1 MPGGRRPRLTRLILR
16 SYTDNRHREC
26 KIVRTNVKNEKKISK
41 SNSGFNAPMRISINY
56 NAKVREKLKF
66 LTETKIRTLI
76 IDKAR
81 NITTIPVFFSDI
93 PIIDMS
99 IKYTVI

>member
-1 MPGGRRPRLTRLILR
+1 
-16 SYTDNRHREC
+16 
-26 KIVRTNVKNEKKISK
+26 
-41 SNSGFNAPMRISINY
+41 MRISINY